1 MRVLVDFSLIRT
13 GRREVAAGAHGTAL
27 SRGSVWWV
35 DLGDP
40 IGSEPGFRRPVL
52 IVSADAFNR
61 SAISTVVG
69 VVITS
74 NTALAVAPGN
84 VRLPKRAAGLA
95 KASVV
100 NVTQPVTLDRSR
112 MVERSG
118 AVTSAQ
124 LAEVDAGLRLALEL

>member
-1 MRVLVDFSLIRT
+1 
-13 GRREVAAGAHGTAL
+13 
-27 SRGSVWWV
+27 
-35 DLGDP
+35 
-40 IGSEPGFRRPVL
+40 VL

-74 NTALAVAPGN
+74 NLAVASAPGN

-100 NVTQPVTLDRSR
+100 NVSQPVTIDRSR
-112 MVERSG
+112 LVERSG
-118 AVTSAQ
+118 SLTPAQ
-124 LAEVDAGLRLALEL
+124 LSEVDAGLQLALDI

>member
-1 MRVLVDFSLIRT
+1 M
-13 GRREVAAGAHGTAL
+13 
-27 SRGSVWWV
+27 
-35 DLGDP
+35 
-40 IGSEPGFRRPVL
+40 L

-74 NTALAVAPGN
+74 NLAVASAPGN

-100 NVTQPVTLDRSR
+100 NVSQPVTIDRSR
-112 MVERSG
+112 LVERSG
-118 AVTSAQ
+118 SLTSAQ
-124 LAEVDAGLRLALEL
+124 LSEVDSGLQLALDI

>member
-1 MRVLVDFSLIRT
+1 M
-13 GRREVAAGAHGTAL
+13 
-27 SRGSVWWV
+27 
-35 DLGDP
+35 
-40 IGSEPGFRRPVL
+40 L

-74 NTALAVAPGN
+74 NLAVASAPGN

-100 NVTQPVTLDRSR
+100 NVSQPVTIDRSR
-112 MVERSG
+112 LVERSG
-118 AVTSAQ
+118 SLTSAQ
-124 LAEVDAGLRLALEL
+124 LSEVDAGLQLALDI

>member
-1 MRVLVDFSLIRT
+1 
-13 GRREVAAGAHGTAL
+13 
-27 SRGSVWWV
+27 
-35 DLGDP
+35 
-40 IGSEPGFRRPVL
+40 VL

-74 NTALAVAPGN
+74 NLAVASAPGN

-100 NVTQPVTLDRSR
+100 NVSQPVTIDRSR
-112 MVERSG
+112 LVERSG
-118 AVTSAQ
+118 SLTSAQ
-124 LAEVDAGLRLALEL
+124 LSEVDAGLQLALDI